1 MLSTTEVA
9 IQLRVTRQTIMN
21 WIKSGYIKATQV
33 GRKYLIE
40 QSEVE
45 RLLGGDK

>member
-1 MLSTTEVA
+1 MLSTTEAA
-9 IQLRVTRQTIMN
+9 IQLKVTRQTIMN
-21 WIKSGYIKATQV
+21 WIKSGYIKAAKV

-45 RLLGGDK
+45 RLLKNE